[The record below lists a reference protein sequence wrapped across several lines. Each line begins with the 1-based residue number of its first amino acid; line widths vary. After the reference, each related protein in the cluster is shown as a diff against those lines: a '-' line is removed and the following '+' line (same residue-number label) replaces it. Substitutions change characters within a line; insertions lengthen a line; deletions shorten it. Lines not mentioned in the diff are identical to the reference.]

1 MEANDPC
8 VVMISAPSDHA
19 AIEIARALLEEGIA
33 ACCSVVPYI
42 RSVYKWQG
50 QIHDEPESL
59 VFCKTVYGHFEQVEA
74 RVRALH
80 SYQVPEIL
88 MLPVADTSAPYL
100 AWLLDTCGMR
110 NAGTPAE

>member
-50 QIHDEPESL
+50 QIHDEAESL
-59 VFCKTVYGHFEQVEA
+59 VFCKTVFGHFEQVEA

-88 MLPVADTSAPYL
+88 MLPVADTSSPYL
-100 AWLLDTCGMR
+100 AWLLDTCGMK